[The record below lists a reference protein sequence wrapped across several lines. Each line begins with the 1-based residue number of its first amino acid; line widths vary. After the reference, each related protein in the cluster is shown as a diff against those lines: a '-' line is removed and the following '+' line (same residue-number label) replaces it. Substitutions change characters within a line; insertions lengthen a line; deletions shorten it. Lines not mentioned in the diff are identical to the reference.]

1 MSEIIWMVRLRKA
14 SSLAIMSA
22 RAALSRWMSLGVK
35 ADETDEDAAIEAAAD
50 GRRPEAM
57 LLMSRVSISASN

>member
-22 RAALSRWMSLGVK
+22 RAALSRWMSFGVK
-35 ADETDEDAAIEAAAD
+35 LDDADRPAAIEAAAD
-50 GRRPEAM
+50 GRRPEVM
-57 LLMSRVSISASN
+57 LLISRVSISASN

>member
-1 MSEIIWMVRLRKA
+1 MVRLRKA

-35 ADETDEDAAIEAAAD
+35 LDDAASRPAAIEAAAD
-50 GRRPEAM
+50 GMRPEVMM
-57 LLMSRVSISASN
+57 LRSRVSISASN